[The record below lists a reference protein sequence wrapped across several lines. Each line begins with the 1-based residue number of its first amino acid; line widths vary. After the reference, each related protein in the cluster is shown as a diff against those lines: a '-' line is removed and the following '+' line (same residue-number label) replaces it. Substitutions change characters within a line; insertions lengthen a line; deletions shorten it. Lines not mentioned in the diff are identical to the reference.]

1 MIILNF
7 KASFPLVQSSTFVH
21 FNIKSYRSDNNK
33 KISFSKSAHID
44 LSYPEMDST
53 KTFTG
58 DQKKLHNAH
67 AFLRLIAVHNVHNVH
82 LGIANFG
89 TS

>member
-21 FNIKSYRSDNNK
+21 FNIKSYRNDSNEK
-33 KISFSKSAHID
+33 LSFSKSTHID
-44 LSYPEMDST
+44 LPYPEMDST

-58 DQKKLHNAH
+58 EQ
-67 AFLRLIAVHNVHNVH
+67 
-82 LGIANFG
+82 
-89 TS
+89 